1 MKQKQN
7 KKLILWLL
15 ALAQFLVILDSAI
28 VNVALPAIKE
38 ALNFDTTMLQWVV
51 TAYVLTFGGFLMLG
65 GRAADLFGRRRV
77 LVSSIIAFSVMSLM
91 IGLSQSSTMFIIFR
105 ALQGLAA
112 AFMSPAALSILL
124 TTFKEGSERNK
135 ALSIWGALGA
145 GGAAVGV
152 MLGGLLTQTLGWEWN
167 FFINVPLGFL
177 AAWGLYK
184 TIPAHIK
191 EESDKKLDISG
202 ALLVTGG
209 LVTLVYALTQAEA
222 WGWANIATWGLFG
235 VSATLLAAF
244 FFNESKVKHPLM
256 PLSIFKLRSVMG
268 GNMAMMPI
276 MAGAFGMFFFA
287 SLYIQNV
294 LQYPPLL
301 TGLSFIPVPII
312 IGLISTNAPRLLQRF
327 SLKQLMIAGT
337 SLLALGNFY
346 LSLIPLDGSY
356 LVNVLPGLLV
366 MAVGMGLSFVSV
378 TIAATSGVP
387 ARESGLASGM
397 INTSQQVGGALGLA
411 ILSSIAAAVIA
422 SSQTAGVA
430 LREASLYGYK
440 QVFFWAGIFIVLALL
455 AIIFVIRTPK
465 QPRENAQAK
474 SEMATEPVALH

>member
-15 ALAQFLVILDSAI
+15 ALAQFLVILDSVI
-28 VNVALPAIKE
+28 VNVALPAIKTS
-38 ALNFDTTMLQWVV
+38 LGFDATTLQWVV

-77 LVSSIIAFSVMSLM
+77 LVGSIIVFSIMSLL
-91 IGLSQSSTMFIIFR
+91 IGLSQSSTMFIVLR
-105 ALQGLAA
+105 SLQGLAA

-124 TTFKEGSERNK
+124 TTFKEGNERNK
-135 ALSIWGALGA
+135 ALSLWGALGA

-152 MLGGLLTQTLGWEWN
+152 MLGGLITQTLGWEWN

-184 TIPAHIK
+184 IIPAHSK

-202 ALLVTGG
+202 ALLVTSG
-209 LVTLVYALTQAEA
+209 LVTLVYALTQAEV
-222 WGWANIATWGLFG
+222 WGWADAATWSLFG
-235 VSATLLAAF
+235 LSAAFLVAF

-256 PLSIFKLRSVMG
+256 PLSIFQLRNVMG
-268 GNMAMMPI
+268 GNVAMMPI

-294 LQYPPLL
+294 LQYSPIL

-312 IGLISTNAPRLLQRF
+312 IGVISTNAPRLLQRF
-327 SLKQLMIAGT
+327 SLKQLMITGT
-337 SLLALGNFY
+337 ILLALGNFY
-346 LSLIPLDGSY
+346 LSLIPLNGDY
-356 LVNVLPGLLV
+356 FINVLPGLLI

-411 ILSSIAAAVIA
+411 ILSSIAAAVTA
-422 SSQTAGVA
+422 SHQAAGNA
-430 LREASLYGYK
+430 FREASLYGYK
-440 QVFFWAGIFIVLALL
+440 QVFLWAGIFIVFGLL
-455 AIIFVIRTPK
+455 AIVFIVRTKK
-465 QPRENAQAK
+465 QQHESAK
-474 SEMATEPVALH
+474 TPETAPEPVALH